1 MNKNVLVHNVHGVG
15 EDTFVT
21 VGHKAPASVLCV
33 GAVCWLSVVGQHIVV
48 HVDGGAVVDGVTE
61 ALSEDGLA
69 RVWGEAKQKEAGL
82 SRRETVDRLR
92 GTKGV
97 K

>member
-1 MNKNVLVHNVHGVG
+1 M
-15 EDTFVT
+15 
-21 VGHKAPASVLCV
+21 
-33 GAVCWLSVVGQHIVV
+33 
-48 HVDGGAVVDGVTE
+48 DGVTE

-92 GTKGV
+92 EMKGV